1 MLNQIYGNLVKSV
14 ANKKKVSLEKSN
26 LNKDWTCMNC
36 YGNGDIKIKN
46 KFQT

>member
-26 LNKDWTCMNC
+26 LNKDWTCKKKKLVHAAQ
-36 YGNGDIKIKN
+36 Y
-46 KFQT
+46 QQ